1 MSLSCPSP
9 IPTYH
14 KNNLSAFL
22 LNNYLCIYFFHL
34 QFCINHMPSNMK
46 KKKQEQNKN

>member
-1 MSLSCPSP
+1 MSVS

-14 KNNLSAFL
+14 KNNLAAYV

-34 QFCINHMPSNMK
+34 QFCINHVL
-46 KKKQEQNKN
+46 